1 MRSETRADALGRTRA
16 RAKNLTTLVP
26 VQKRREDSCIE
37 IGLVVRF
44 PRREVRDEKGGN
56 YVSDAQTTEKTDG
69 DVEAHQY
76 TEGQT
81 TEQTSERASDDPDVE
96 AHQYTEGQTSE

>member
-1 MRSETRADALGRTRA
+1 MS
-16 RAKNLTTLVP
+16 
-26 VQKRREDSCIE
+26 
-37 IGLVVRF
+37 
-44 PRREVRDEKGGN
+44 DE
-56 YVSDAQTTEKTDG
+56 QTTEKTDG